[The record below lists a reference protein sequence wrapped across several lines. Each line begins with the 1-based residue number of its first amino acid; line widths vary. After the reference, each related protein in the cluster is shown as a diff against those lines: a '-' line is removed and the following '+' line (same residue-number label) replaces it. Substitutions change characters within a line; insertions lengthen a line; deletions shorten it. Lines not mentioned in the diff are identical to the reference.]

1 MAKYLRASKAMT
13 VQLDDGRTTF
23 VEAGTVVREDEL
35 SEHLRDRLG
44 GDDPHYSTLFDSAGQ
59 KDYEDQETVNSQH
72 FDPALQQQAEA
83 EELSRQRANFSRD
96 ERFGNSPP
104 EQVPI
109 RLDAGRTLPESG
121 ADTVAARRFG
131 EGDFEAKDRTEQLKD
146 LGVEPGEV
154 APAQDDAMP
163 REPMDLEEVP
173 EPVQSKGAGEKASAP
188 MPAPEKDEK
197 KKS

>member
-1 MAKYLRASKAMT
+1 MT
-13 VQLDDGRTTF
+13 VQLADGRTIF
-23 VEAGTVVREDEL
+23 VEGGQVVREDEL
-35 SEHLRDRLG
+35 SEHLVDKLKDG
-44 GDDPHYSTLFDSAGQ
+44 GPHYESLFDSANQ
-59 KDYEDQETVNSQH
+59 KDYEEQETVNSQH
-72 FDPALQQQAEA
+72 FDPALQQAAEA

-96 ERFGNSPP
+96 DRFGNSPP

-131 EGDFEAKDRTEQLKD
+131 EGNFEGKDRAAQLEE

-173 EPVQSKGAGEKASAP
+173 EPVKSESAGSKAGPA
-188 MPAPEKDEK
+188 MPAPEGTDRKSKKD
-197 KKS
+197 